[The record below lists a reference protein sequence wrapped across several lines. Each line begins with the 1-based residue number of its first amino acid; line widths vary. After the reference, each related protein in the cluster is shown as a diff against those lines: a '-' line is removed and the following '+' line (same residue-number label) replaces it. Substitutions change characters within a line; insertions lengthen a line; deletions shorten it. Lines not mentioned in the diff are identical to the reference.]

1 MSSRNADSKRQQAE
15 YFNTHCANTGA
26 DTQANRFH
34 DYFRA
39 IPFRRLASLLG
50 RCNIRVEEKRWLV
63 AGCGKGTDLHYL
75 TRLFDARWTAIDISS
90 SAVLATQSAFPSIEV
105 MLADLEH
112 LPFQDDEFDVAF
124 VAATLHHLPR
134 PLLGLYELLRVSR
147 EATILIEPNDGWLTR
162 LATTLGAAHEYEEAG
177 NYVYRLS
184 ASDVR
189 RVAKA
194 ALCTAQVDRFFAT
207 HRVAKSASEFLALRA
222 LNRTANTVA
231 PRLGNYI
238 IAVFEM

>member
-1 MSSRNADSKRQQAE
+1 MSSRIADAKRQQAVHS
-15 YFNTHCANTGA
+15 NTHCADARPATE
-26 DTQANRFH
+26 ANRFH
-34 DYFRA
+34 DHFRDL
-39 IPFRRLASLLG
+39 PFRRLASLLD
-50 RCNIRVEEKRWLV
+50 RCNVSVEKKRWLV
-63 AGCGKGTDLHYL
+63 AGCGSGTDLHYL

-90 SAVLATQSAFPSIEV
+90 SAARVTQSAFPSIKV
-105 MLADLEH
+105 LIADLEH

-134 PLLGLYELLRVSR
+134 PMVGLYELLRVSR
-147 EATILIEPNDGWLTR
+147 EATILIEPNEGWLTR

-194 ALCTAQVDRFFAT
+194 AFCTAHVDRFFAT
-207 HRVAKSASEFLALRA
+207 HRVAKSPYEFLALRA
-222 LNRTANTVA
+222 LNRTANAVA

-238 IAVFEM
+238 IAVLEM